1 MRVKLM
7 TVISNS
13 GAEAIVVESFAEIIT
28 PAADC
33 SAADFLK
40 ALKPGSVMQIPVPD
54 NDVAASR
61 VRHLQTVGNL
71 NAIRADLQEGNI
83 EKADAALAQY
93 VVAYV
98 GDFTSKIAAGRG

>member
-1 MRVKLM
+1 MRVKLL

-33 SAADFLK
+33 SATDFLK

-54 NDVAASR
+54 ADVAASR
-61 VRHLQTVGNL
+61 VASLRVIGNL
-71 NAIRADLQEGNI
+71 NQIRADIQNGDVA
-83 EKADAALAQY
+83 KADAALAQY
-93 VVAYV
+93 VQAYV
-98 GDFTSKIAAGRG
+98 ADFTSKIAAGRG

>member
-13 GAEAIVVESFAEIIT
+13 GAEAIVAETFAEIIK

-54 NDVAASR
+54 TDVAASR
-61 VRHLQTVGNL
+61 VRNLQTVGTL
-71 NAIRADLQEGNI
+71 NQIRADIQNGDVAM
-83 EKADAALAQY
+83 ADAALAQY
-93 VVAYV
+93 VQSFVKALT
-98 GDFTSKIAAGRG
+98 DDIAAGRG